1 MSHRDKARSYSSSD
15 SSGESAKFFRDE
27 SKEAIRAAEVELRAA
42 EVELRAAEVELRR
55 VKEEVRRRVKFEV
68 QRGEAEVGIAKKQAV
83 QMKRR
88 VDRRKRRVKS
98 LLHDAKRKRFDERSV
113 LANENIFKIFSE
125 TEK

>member
-27 SKEAIRAAEVELRAA
+27 SKEAIRAA